1 MKIIAILLIIAACSV
16 IGFEISNGFAR
27 RTKNLRLW
35 KDALRIM
42 EAEIVYSQTPVTQVF
57 RNLSKQ
63 LPHPMKEFFEQLSKD
78 MASERM
84 DLYEI
89 WSKKIEQFTG
99 VFHLKSEDVEILK
112 QFGRTLGKYDILQ
125 HEKQIQLTMTH
136 LDRKATEANEQNAK
150 FGKMSR
156 ALGVLSG
163 IFIALLLL

>member
-1 MKIIAILLIIAACSV
+1 MKVIAILMIIAACSV
-16 IGFEISNGFAR
+16 VGFEISNGFAR

-35 KDALRIM
+35 KDALRIL
-42 EAEIVYSQTPVTQVF
+42 EAEIVYSQTPIIQVF
-57 RNLSKQ
+57 QKLSKQ
-63 LPHPMKEFFEQLSKD
+63 LPKPMKELFAQLAKEVAD
-78 MASERM
+78 ERG

-89 WSKKIEQFTG
+89 WSEKLEDFSKIS
-99 VFHLKSEDVEILK
+99 HLKTEDVEILK

-125 HEKQIQLTMTH
+125 HEKQIQLTLTH
-136 LDRKATEANEQNAK
+136 LDRKAAEANEQNAK